1 MVTDIFKLANSK
13 RAAAEWEG
21 NYGGLIMLLVIST
34 SIIAYVLLTTETE
47 RERLGIIPEEYTRT
61 LLDVS
66 PGLVSQESASESKS
80 AMFNLGAIN
89 LDYSVQKSTELL
101 RSQLSV
107 QKSAFRDSRAK
118 IPVSIKPNVET
129 ATIEAVVSDKIGDGS
144 LIILF
149 NGKEI
154 FSQQLGLN
162 QKIHAPLPKS
172 LLAETNVLEISV
184 SSPGAKFWQT
194 NSYSLLNVNL
204 VTTAYEEGR
213 ATKAASFS
221 LSGEQATGIESAQLQ
236 LYAGKTVSSANLKIS
251 VNGKEIYDGAK
262 IGTLD
267 VSIPAESLRGGMN
280 ALGFTVAKDGAYKIS
295 FAKVIVRYSK
305 AASTAKKYNVL
316 LNDYNTKQIAQ
327 NNLYCILSA
336 ARGSGG
342 SSVTATVNNKATELF
357 FSEGSAQEDICR
369 YLRAGDNTIAL
380 TADEDVSLSSL
391 KLTVMAKQ

>member
-47 RERLGIIPEEYTRT
+47 REQLGIVPEEYTRT

-172 LLAETNVLEISV
+172 LLAETNVL
-184 SSPGAKFWQT
+184 
-194 NSYSLLNVNL
+194 
-204 VTTAYEEGR
+204 
-213 ATKAASFS
+213 
-221 LSGEQATGIESAQLQ
+221 
-236 LYAGKTVSSANLKIS
+236 
-251 VNGKEIYDGAK
+251 
-262 IGTLD
+262 
-267 VSIPAESLRGGMN
+267 
-280 ALGFTVAKDGAYKIS
+280 
-295 FAKVIVRYSK
+295 
-305 AASTAKKYNVL
+305 
-316 LNDYNTKQIAQ
+316 
-327 NNLYCILSA
+327 
-336 ARGSGG
+336 
-342 SSVTATVNNKATELF
+342 
-357 FSEGSAQEDICR
+357 
-369 YLRAGDNTIAL
+369 
-380 TADEDVSLSSL
+380 
-391 KLTVMAKQ
+391 